1 MPSESD
7 TAVPAE
13 AAAVA
18 RRYRRLE
25 RPTSF
30 AVALAFGL
38 VVGVAFVT
46 LALVQALVVA
56 LLAAVVLRFP
66 VFRSGGRTTLATD
79 ATPEAVRR
87 DFGSARPPVLAFQW
101 GIADEVRETD
111 EGWAYEI
118 PYLFGLR
125 SAEMTV
131 ECRRDEDADDGDL
144 ELVVTAE
151 SQPWGTYHVTIDED
165 GDETVVEVTHR
176 SDRRFGLRRLPQWFV
191 ARRYRDATLTA
202 QGYTVRDREAGL
214 TI

>member
-1 MPSESD
+1 MPSESE
-7 TAVPAE
+7 TTVPE
-13 AAAVA
+13 GAAAVT

-46 LALVQALVVA
+46 LTLVQALVVA

-79 ATPEAVRR
+79 APPDAVRR
-87 DFGSARPPVLAFQW
+87 DFESAHPPVLAFQW
-101 GIADEVRETD
+101 GIADEVSETE
-111 EGWAYEI
+111 EGWAYDI
-118 PYLFGLR
+118 SYLFGLR
-125 SAEMTV
+125 STEMTV
-131 ECRRDEDADDGDL
+131 ECRRDGDADDGDL

-151 SQPWGTYHVTIDED
+151 SQPWGTYHVTIDAR
-165 GDETVVEVTHR
+165 GDETVVEVAHR

-191 ARRYRDATLTA
+191 ARRYRDEALAA
-202 QGYTVRDREAGL
+202 QGYTVRDRETEL
-214 TI
+214 TL